1 MTVRTSAKVMSV
13 RCGEGILKDDPSI
26 ALKPPFN
33 EDIADSSRATPPS
46 SGVKFEAK
54 WKFYGTTASL
64 PPHSQRLLL
73 VMSPRGYQSRAGRI
87 VFDAGELAYQ
97 PRQLRQRLIPSM
109 LGGACGGPSD
119 DDFAPNGVF
128 DIQPLDKGFLWKEGR
143 PAVDDRMQVAME
155 QSIMQAAIDQ
165 SKAEE
170 QLLRVM
176 QQAQEEEEARQL
188 QLALA
193 VSQQE
198 DRELQAV
205 MQRSRASHS
214 LAQLAVVEILSSDD
228 DGDIAVI
235 PSRDNEDDCS
245 SLYAMGFAKGVT
257 AQRISLNTRA
267 LYSRCFS
274 HSCNLS
280 SRCRQRHS
288 SHFWQLGR
296 GAGAVAEFY

>member
-1 MTVRTSAKVMSV
+1 
-13 RCGEGILKDDPSI
+13 
-26 ALKPPFN
+26 
-33 EDIADSSRATPPS
+33 
-46 SGVKFEAK
+46 
-54 WKFYGTTASL
+54 
-64 PPHSQRLLL
+64 
-73 VMSPRGYQSRAGRI
+73 
-87 VFDAGELAYQ
+87 
-97 PRQLRQRLIPSM
+97 
-109 LGGACGGPSD
+109 
-119 DDFAPNGVF
+119 
-128 DIQPLDKGFLWKEGR
+128 
-143 PAVDDRMQVAME
+143 
-155 QSIMQAAIDQ
+155 
-165 SKAEE
+165 
-170 QLLRVM
+170 M

-188 QLALA
+188 QVALA

-235 PSRDNEDDCS
+235 PSRDNAVDCS